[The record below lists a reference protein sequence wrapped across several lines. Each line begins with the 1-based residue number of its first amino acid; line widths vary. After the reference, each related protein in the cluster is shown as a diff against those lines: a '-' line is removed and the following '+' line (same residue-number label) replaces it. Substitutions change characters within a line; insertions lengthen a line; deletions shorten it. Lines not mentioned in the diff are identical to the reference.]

1 MLPACQQQSLARV
14 SSWALPGTCS
24 GDQSQVQKPSSSL
37 MAQIIPVSI
46 FRDHFQ
52 SHSLYLHGAACLVIC
67 TGLSYSMVTE
77 AEGKEEETAV
87 HRSRKLG
94 YRG

>member
-1 MLPACQQQSLARV
+1 
-14 SSWALPGTCS
+14 
-24 GDQSQVQKPSSSL
+24 

-67 TGLSYSMVTE
+67 TGLSYSVVTE

-87 HRSRKLG
+87 TNLFSLYDFPIKKGTEIEKGYLLG
-94 YRG
+94 RYGAIPFIKRGE